1 MSSRSTQLSLKDSW
15 PVIQVLPSFSWILH
29 FNSLQLKLF
38 HPKLFSQSNF
48 YLCNDR
54 IDTVWRRPSFVR
66 QWFISSKNNN
76 SPSSHSAWVPYG
88 KQLPVIMFGIVA
100 FLTQAVNMS
109 VCQPKHVRNVRYVKC
124 DHGNPAT
131 PPHTGPSMVEML
143 GSTWVLHGKNTWE
156 EWESILCWQSFL
168 KTTLVA
174 RSLWG
179 TKLIKISVKIET
191 CFHVLSE
198 SWGFVHTYIKVLNT
212 KW

>member
-48 YLCNDR
+48 CLCNDR

-66 QWFISSKNNN
+66 HWFISSKNNN

-109 VCQPKHVRNVRYVKC
+109 VCQPKRVRLSDMSNVIT
-124 DHGNPAT
+124 AIQLLT
-131 PPHTGPSMVEML
+131 L
-143 GSTWVLHGKNTWE
+143 
-156 EWESILCWQSFL
+156 
-168 KTTLVA
+168 TLVHQWS
-174 RSLWG
+174 RGWDPLESYM
-179 TKLIKISVKIET
+179 VKIREK
-191 CFHVLSE
+191 SE
-198 SWGFVHTYIKVLNT
+198 SRYYVDNHF
-212 KW
+212 